1 MNEISKNHTK
11 KVERKRDKKYY
22 QAKKIKTLKSGRD
35 IPNIEKGHFL
45 LGHLRKMQFR
55 KI

>member
-55 KI
+55 KR